1 MLLVYTDTIT
11 DRLAYVCHFIL
22 KEQLGLTYSLTCN
35 LEDCS
40 NSSNQ
45 IINYSTKSF
54 SGKNIV
60 NIVPHQLLFEKNIN
74 FQHVECTEE
83 NGMPY
88 FFGISNSGI
97 PFDIFAA
104 TFYLLTR
111 YEEYLPHEKD
121 VYGRF
126 AHENSLAFKHA
137 FLHKPL
143 INIWVSYFSS
153 QLNDK
158 FPEITFLKPNFTFIA
173 TYDIDMAWS
182 YKDKGLLRNI
192 GGFMIRPSIER
203 IKVLFGI
210 KKDPFDSFE
219 FIKSLHQKT
228 KIEAL
233 FFFLVGSTRSKYD
246 KNISTTKKS
255 MRSLIRDTLK
265 DFTIGLHPSW
275 ISNKNISIVKDEKQT
290 LEQITGKSIENS
302 RQHYI
307 EFTLPETFQNLIS
320 VGIKNDFSM
329 GYGSING
336 FRASVAS
343 SFLWYDLT
351 NEKTT
356 DLRLFPFCYMDANS
370 HYEQK
375 KNIEESYSELIYY
388 KEECKKVNAL
398 FISIFHNN
406 FLGNDKQFKGWRE
419 MYDQFIMS

>member
-22 KEQLGLTYSLTCN
+22 KEQLGLTYSLTSK
-35 LEDCS
+35 LEDC
-40 NSSNQ
+40 NDSSNP
-45 IINYSTKSF
+45 IINYSAKSF
-54 SGKNIV
+54 SVKNIV
-60 NIVPHQLLFEKNIN
+60 NIEPHDLLFEKNIN
-74 FQHVECTEE
+74 FQQVECTEV

-88 FFGISNSGI
+88 FFSIPNSDI

-111 YEEYLPHEKD
+111 YEEYLPYQKD
-121 VYGRF
+121 DYGRF
-126 AHENSLAFKHA
+126 THENSLAFKHG
-137 FLHKPL
+137 FLKKPL
-143 INIWVSYFSS
+143 INIWISYFSS
-153 QLNDK
+153 HLNDK
-158 FPEITFLKPNFTFIA
+158 FPKMIFIKPNFTFIA
-173 TYDIDMAWS
+173 SYDIDMAWS
-182 YKDKGLLRNI
+182 YKAKGLLRNI
-192 GGFMIRPSIER
+192 GGFLLRPSIER
-203 IKVLFGI
+203 IKVLLGI

-219 FIKSLHQKT
+219 FIKMLHQKT

-255 MRSLIRDTLK
+255 MRSLIRETLK
-265 DFTIGLHPSW
+265 DFTIGLHPSY
-275 ISNKNISIVKDEKQT
+275 ISNKNISIVKNEKII
-290 LEQITGKSIENS
+290 LEQITGNAIKNS
-302 RQHYI
+302 RQHYVK
-307 EFTLPETFQNLIS
+307 FTLPETFQNLIS
-320 VGIKNDFSM
+320 VGIKKDFSM

-356 DLRLFPFCYMDANS
+356 TLRLFPFCYMDANS

-375 KNIEESYSELIYY
+375 QNVEESYSELIYY
-388 KEECKKVNAL
+388 KEECKKMNAL
-398 FISIFHNN
+398 FITIFHNN
-406 FLGNDKQFKGWRE
+406 FLGNDKEFKGWRE